1 MTRQKQLRTR
11 LPSNVL
17 EINEPREVGIEDVHL
32 DKITL
37 IRHGKVLQAIKK
49 L

>member
-1 MTRQKQLRTR
+1 VTRQKQLGRR

-17 EINEPREVGIEDVHL
+17 EINEPREVGTEDVQL

-37 IRHGKVLQAIKK
+37 IRHGKVLQAITK